1 MRRHGLLTALEA
13 VHHGIVLYDDGFRPE
28 AQREF
33 ERVRAFYGL
42 VREELGWRARRWRVV
57 CEGLGLS

>member
-13 VHHGIVLYDDGFRPE
+13 VHHGIVLYDNFWPE

-33 ERVRAFYGL
+33 ERVRAFYEL